1 MTKKLTIAYSDD
13 YLNWNL
19 GSGDG
24 SHPTKPIRA
33 KIATDYLVDEVGAD
47 NVEII
52 EPSELEGDDH
62 LERGA
67 GEVWQAAGC
76 LLEHADEFVEG
87 FAHLAAMVGEGVDL
101 EP

>member
-33 KIATDYLVDEVGAD
+33 KIATDYLVDEVGA
-47 NVEII
+47 EILVLQGI
-52 EPSELEGDDH
+52 PYI
-62 LERGA
+62 
-67 GEVWQAAGC
+67 
-76 LLEHADEFVEG
+76 
-87 FAHLAAMVGEGVDL
+87 
-101 EP
+101 